1 MSESLERAH
10 ETIEEHASHSD
21 PRARNVA
28 VLVSALAAALALT
41 EVGAKATQTAYLTPH
56 VALSNDWAFYQAK
69 NLRAVMRTSEA
80 EMLASLPNAAEPAI
94 QARIKNAQDNAARMH
109 DDPAAGD
116 GMKQLAEQ
124 AKEEATSR
132 DEAFHRYHLYEY
144 AGGALEIAIVLAS
157 VSIVTKIRPLTLA
170 AGVIGAV
177 AALGSLGVAVNL
189 F

>member
-1 MSESLERAH
+1 
-10 ETIEEHASHSD
+10 
-21 PRARNVA
+21 
-28 VLVSALAAALALT
+28 
-41 EVGAKATQTAYLTPH
+41 
-56 VALSNDWAFYQAK
+56 
-69 NLRAVMRTSEA
+69 
-80 EMLASLPNAAEPAI
+80 
-94 QARIKNAQDNAARMH
+94 MH